1 MIELLRYL
9 FIGLKWFIMVF
20 LGIGV
25 IEGIIDRKSYAIIF
39 IFFIFLFYWIFNVI
53 IKKLEKKINKQRA
66 KISLE
71 ATKIMEEYKK
81 VYPFLRNW
89 DYKIY
94 YEEEWFTIKHSEQE
108 FCFSMRYEAVNDKD
122 CFFLIKPEITDYEIQ
137 NMLEKNGLKVVKK
150 ESSKDRLYFS
160 FSLSSYDI
168 TKIEANFEQLEVLKN
183 ENIVFKEKAYIKSQE
198 RPSGVVSAFK
208 TTDADFKAKEGKS
221 FNYSYTI
228 YYGTNSS
235 FTVFTKRERVDE
247 MESLPEIKL
256 LRKYQK
262 ALYENT
268 HKECF
273 YCKTIIDINA
283 LVCPQCSRDIE
294 KNIDESNDISQKNNT
309 LDELTKLVQ
318 LKDSG
323 AITEN
328 EFTKLKKNLID

>member
-108 FCFSMRYEAVNDKD
+108 FCFSMRYEAV
-122 CFFLIKPEITDYEIQ
+122 I
-137 NMLEKNGLKVVKK
+137 KVVKK